1 MDLRKR
7 DQEKPLPNWMIK
19 MLALSKGNKL
29 VGFVLSSTKR
39 TGKQTNKS
47 SALIKLNSSPVIIA
61 IIVTTIG

>member
-39 TGKQTNKS
+39 IGKQTNKS

-61 IIVTTIG
+61 IIVTIG